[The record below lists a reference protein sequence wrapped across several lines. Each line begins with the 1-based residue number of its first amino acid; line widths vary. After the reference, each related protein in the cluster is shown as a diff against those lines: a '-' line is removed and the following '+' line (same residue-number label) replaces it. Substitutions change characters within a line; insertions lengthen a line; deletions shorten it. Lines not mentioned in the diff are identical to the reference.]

1 MAEPTLQSKNKFS
14 TARARAGI
22 PARARAIPLRHLA
35 LAFLLFPA
43 ITLFEAC
50 SWFTAPS
57 KHLNDTERRRI
68 ALRIKEAIEG
78 AGGMQVWVKVS
89 RSAPFPPA
97 KPSVATEVVV
107 TSAGFPAALAALEQ
121 QAKASSLQVKTQM
134 TVGRKHDRTAD
145 IRLSQ
150 KGVPVGRWRLREVS
164 EIRRAA
170 IIIDDLGQD
179 LEAARKLLAL
189 PYPITCSVLPYLVHS
204 ASTAEEAHRAGR
216 EVMLHL
222 PMEPDSAAQPG
233 PGELRVGMRRAEVA
247 RIIAE
252 DLSSVPYAVGTNN
265 HMGSRAT
272 TDARLMAAVVQVLAD
287 RRLFFVDSR
296 TTPASVALG
305 AARRQGLPT
314 FFRSV
319 FLDDTET
326 VPYTLGQLHEF
337 RRVIEERGVAV
348 AIGHPYPSTLTA
360 LARFLPELERD
371 DIQLLPASQLV
382 RLPEVARLSPP
393 PATGR

>member
-1 MAEPTLQSKNKFS
+1 VAEPILQSNFS
-14 TARARAGI
+14 AARARAGT
-22 PARARAIPLRHLA
+22 PARAWTTLLRGLS
-35 LAFLLFPA
+35 LAFLLLPTIA
-43 ITLFEAC
+43 LFEAC
-50 SWFTAPS
+50 SWFKAPS
-57 KHLNDTERRRI
+57 QHLNDAERRRI
-68 ALRIKEAIEG
+68 ALRIKEAIEE
-78 AGGMQVWVKVS
+78 AGGLQVWVKVP
-89 RSAPFPPA
+89 RLAPFPPA
-97 KPSVATEVVV
+97 KAEVATEVVV
-107 TSAGFPAALAALEQ
+107 TSAGFPAALAALER
-121 QAKASSLQVKTQM
+121 QAKASSLQVKTRISD
-134 TVGRKHDRTAD
+134 GRKHLRTAD

-150 KGVPVGRWRLREVS
+150 KGVPVGRWWLREVP

-204 ASTAEEAHRAGR
+204 AATAEEAHRAGH

-222 PMEPDSAAQPG
+222 PMEPDSVARPG
-233 PGELRVGMRRAEVA
+233 PGEIRVGMRRAEVA
-247 RIIAE
+247 RIIGE
-252 DLSSVPYAVGTNN
+252 DLSSVPYAAGANN

-272 TDARLMAAVVQVLAD
+272 TDARLMAAVIQVLAD

-296 TTPASVALG
+296 TTPASVALD

-319 FLDDTET
+319 FLDDSET
-326 VPYTLGQLHEF
+326 VPYTLGQLREF
-337 RRVIEERGVAV
+337 RRVIEERGVAI